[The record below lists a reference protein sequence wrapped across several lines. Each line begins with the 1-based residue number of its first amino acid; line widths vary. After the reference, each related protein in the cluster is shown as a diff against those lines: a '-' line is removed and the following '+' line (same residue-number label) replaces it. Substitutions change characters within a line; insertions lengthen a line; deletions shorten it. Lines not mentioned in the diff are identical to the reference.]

1 MMLVNDKLFKPKG
14 NPYTLDSFIGQSK
27 SMIQVRKQALQTSRS
42 SATVLIYGERGTGKE
57 HLAQAIHNAG
67 SRFTRPFVKVDCA
80 LLNAELGEVELF
92 GCAAG
97 TYSGYLMHGKA
108 GKFELAEGGTIFLDE
123 IDKMPWSLQGR
134 VLRVIHEKELERVG
148 GIKARNIDVRVIAAT
163 SQNLEQLTNKGL
175 FRKELYY
182 RLKVLDI
189 TIPPL
194 RKHLQDIPLL
204 VAYLLSIYNEKLGR
218 HVCGVAEEVMA
229 FLKSYHWPGNMR
241 ELENIIERAVACCH
255 QDMIQTDALAVQIGE
270 PGKQLSQLVFS
281 ETTKVLAREAQKKAI
296 VHALAMTMGNK
307 SRAAKLLGISRT
319 ALYYKLT
326 EFG

>member
-1 MMLVNDKLFKPKG
+1 
-14 NPYTLDSFIGQSK
+14 
-27 SMIQVRKQALQTSRS
+27 MIEVRKQALQTSKS

-67 SRFTRPFVKVDCA
+67 SRFARPFVKVDCA

-97 TYSGYLMHGKA
+97 TYSGNLMHGKT

-123 IDKMPWSLQGR
+123 IDKMPWSMQGR
-134 VLRVIHEKELERVG
+134 VLRVIQEKELERVG
-148 GIKARNIDVRVIAAT
+148 GVKTKNIDVRVIAAT
-163 SQNLEQLTNKGL
+163 SQDLERLTKKGL

-194 RKHLQDIPLL
+194 RTHRQDIPLL
-204 VAYLLSIYNEKLGR
+204 VDYLLSKYNEKLGK
-218 HVCGVAEEVMA
+218 HVCGVAEELMA
-229 FLKSYHWPGNMR
+229 FLKTYNWPGNMR

-255 QDMIQTDALAVQIGE
+255 QDLIQTDALAVNDE
-270 PGKQLSQLVFS
+270 ESSKQMSQLVFL
-281 ETTKVLAREAQKKAI
+281 ETTKLLARDAQNKAI
-296 VHALAMTMGNK
+296 VHALAMTRGNK

-326 EFG
+326 ELG